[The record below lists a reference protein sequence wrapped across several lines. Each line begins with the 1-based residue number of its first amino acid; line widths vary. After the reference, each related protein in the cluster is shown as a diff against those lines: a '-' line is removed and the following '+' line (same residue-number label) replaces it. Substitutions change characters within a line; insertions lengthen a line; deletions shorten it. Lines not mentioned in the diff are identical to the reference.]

1 MPLDIFSI
9 ILALVAAL
17 CAGLVGG
24 FAQLKRIVLA
34 GDVMSHIALPG
45 LGLALLYHVN
55 PLLGGATTMLIG
67 VVLIW
72 HLEKKT
78 GLTTETTIGVIFAAA
93 VAIGALVTPEGDL
106 IDALFGATRAPV
118 PFEFGVGMGVALAIV
133 LLIVK
138 LRSKLIITFFSQEL
152 AAATGI
158 TTDRVNLLF
167 LLAFGA
173 TIMLGLQFLGA
184 LLMGSLI
191 IIPAAIARQMT
202 HRLNWFMAFSAV
214 TSMLATA
221 LGLMI
226 APRYGFPLGPTIV
239 TIAAI
244 LFGIS
249 LLKKKD

>member
-1 MPLDIFSI
+1 MALDIFSI
-9 ILALVAAL
+9 ILALSAAL

-45 LGLALLYHVN
+45 LGLALLYHLN
-55 PLLGGATTMLIG
+55 PLLGGATTMLVG

-72 HLEKKT
+72 HLEKQT

-93 VAIGALVTPEGDL
+93 VALGALVTPEGDL
-106 IDALFGATRAPV
+106 IDALFGSTRV
-118 PFEFGVGMGVALAIV
+118 PTILEFGIGMFVALIIV
-133 LLIVK
+133 LFILAY
-138 LRSKLIITFFSQEL
+138 RSKLIITFFSPEL
-152 AAATGI
+152 ASATGI
-158 TTDRVNLLF
+158 KIERVNLFF

-184 LLMGSLI
+184 LLMGALI

-202 HRLNWFMAFSAV
+202 HRLNWFMAISAGA
-214 TSMLATA
+214 SMLATA
-221 LGLMI
+221 LGLFI

-239 TIAAI
+239 TVAAAM
-244 LFGIS
+244 FVIS

>member
-9 ILALVAAL
+9 ILAMTAAL

-55 PLLGGATTMLIG
+55 PFVGGATTLA
-67 VVLIW
+67 
-72 HLEKKT
+72 
-78 GLTTETTIGVIFAAA
+78 IGVIFAAS

-106 IDALFGATRAPV
+106 IDALFGGSVAPTG
-118 PFEFGVGMGVALAIV
+118 FEFTIGLIVAFAIV
-133 LLIVK
+133 ILVTK
-138 LRSKLIITFFSQEL
+138 FHSKFILSFFSPEL

-158 TTDRVNLLF
+158 STDRVNLLF
-167 LLAFGA
+167 LLIFGA
-173 TIMLGLQFLGA
+173 TILLGLQFLGA

-191 IIPAAIARQMT
+191 IIPAAIARQLT
-202 HRLNWFMAFSAV
+202 HRLDWFMALSALL
-214 TSMLATA
+214 SMLSTA
-221 LGLMI
+221 LGLVL
-226 APRYGFPLGPTIV
+226 ASRYGFPLGPTIV
-239 TIAAI
+239 TVAAA
-244 LFGIS
+244 LFALS